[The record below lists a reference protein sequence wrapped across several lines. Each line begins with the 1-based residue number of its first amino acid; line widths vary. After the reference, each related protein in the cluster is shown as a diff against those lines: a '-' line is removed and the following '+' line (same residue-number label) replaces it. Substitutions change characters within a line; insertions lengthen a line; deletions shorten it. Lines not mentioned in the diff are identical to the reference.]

1 MQSTESVHRN
11 RMAERFSGYLFRGLL
26 LLPWIVSMGIAFLF
40 VLPVWV
46 TEKYRKVFWFTI
58 YDFWFTIFDW
68 GIRSVVGE
76 SMSVLLIEIGDV
88 LSYRV
93 FIVNQNS

>member
-58 YDFWFTIFDW
+58 YDFWFTI
-68 GIRSVVGE
+68 IRTIRPCRKGE
-76 SMSVLLIEIGDV
+76 IVD
-88 LSYRV
+88 YRL
-93 FIVNQNS
+93 

>member
-58 YDFWFTIFDW
+58 FDLRLYAQS
-68 GIRSVVGE
+68 GPAEKGNCR
-76 SMSVLLIEIGDV
+76 L
-88 LSYRV
+88 
-93 FIVNQNS
+93 

>member
-46 TEKYRKVFWFTI
+46 TEKYRKVF
-58 YDFWFTIFDW
+58 
-68 GIRSVVGE
+68 
-76 SMSVLLIEIGDV
+76 
-88 LSYRV
+88 
-93 FIVNQNS
+93 